1 MAKFQKIRVQD
12 DDKAVIVTKPD
23 TTGFS
28 GDLPGG
34 MVTPPQ
40 VAMPV
45 SIRDL
50 KVVPASPKIEF
61 GVVRDTIM
69 CCW

>member
-1 MAKFQKIRVQD
+1 MAKFKKISVQD
-12 DDKAVIVTKPD
+12 NDKAVIIAKPD

-28 GDLPGG
+28 ADLPGG

-40 VAMPV
+40 VATPV

-50 KVVPASPKIEF
+50 KVAPASPKIEF
-61 GVVRDTIM
+61 GLVRDTIM